1 MAEYRVKKV
10 PLRDLKEDKPLK
22 ISDVI
27 TRTVKEIDE
36 FEKKHGED
44 YLERID
50 NKEEE

>member
-22 ISDVI
+22 KGDVI
-27 TRTVKEIDE
+27 TRTVKEIE
-36 FEKKHGED
+36 KFEKERGND

-50 NKEEE
+50 NKDKE

>member
-10 PLRDLKEDKPLK
+10 PLRDLKEDEPLK
-22 ISDVI
+22 KGDVI

-36 FEKKHGED
+36 FEKNNGTD

-50 NKEEE
+50 KKEEE